1 MVTYPWSMLTMLYH
15 WTCYCNRKHF
25 FIVTVHET
33 IAYFAVTVNLGMQNH
48 NYRAMKLKH
57 INSLLELS
65 CPESTVKIYPM
76 KNMSSRTL
84 PFFKAFKFKSG
95 FVGFYLAYHIANLY
109 LKKKHITFN
118 DIYTDI
124 LLIEI
129 KIRNSLKIWYLYNEI
144 ADCGKP
150 NLISFLF
157 SPFCNVTLVL
167 MKTIVRVWNM

>member
-1 MVTYPWSMLTMLYH
+1 MHREVHIMQNIGAKRNLNGNLSLKHADMLSH

-57 INSLLELS
+57 INSLSELS

-84 PFFKAFKFKSG
+84 PFFKAFKFKRG
-95 FVGFYLAYHIANLY
+95 FVGFYLAYHITNLY
-109 LKKKHITFN
+109 LKKT
-118 DIYTDI
+118 
-124 LLIEI
+124 
-129 KIRNSLKIWYLYNEI
+129 YN
-144 ADCGKP
+144 
-150 NLISFLF
+150 
-157 SPFCNVTLVL
+157 V
-167 MKTIVRVWNM
+167 